1 MYLPEQGGGGGGA
14 RKPVSGARQGSR
26 LSWFSHEGGAT
37 CMEAGENQ
45 VVWETSRRDNQ
56 VWVFSE
62 VPVQSSPGFHSSG
75 RSIAVVEFGKK
86 GKPGKQ
92 EVPSQ
97 LQLNQG

>member
-1 MYLPEQGGGGGGA
+1 
-14 RKPVSGARQGSR
+14 
-26 LSWFSHEGGAT
+26 
-37 CMEAGENQ
+37 MEAGENQ

-75 RSIAVVEFGKK
+75 RSIAVVGFGKE

-92 EVPSQ
+92 EVPS
-97 LQLNQG
+97 